1 MEWEDLYSRIEEFI
15 KKRREVDWDGDAAA
29 QRIFKWAEKENGD
42 IDKAKASKLF
52 LIVKGDGEQNPSP
65 EGYIYV
71 KSDSL
76 VRDYVLVSDEVWT
89 CVYEPIGW
97 KKPDLSVEIIYEG
110 AAPRIGELVPI
121 TVVVKNVGDDA
132 TRDGTIMELYVDGKL
147 LAEEEIPS
155 GLKVGDEVRFN
166 YKLIFDEAG
175 EHRIKAVVDSIDW
188 IIEKNEENNVNELT
202 LTVVGLPDLTVEW
215 VNIPSTAFAWEPT
228 TISFKVK
235 NIGKDV
241 AHNFTVRFECMGEV
255 VCSPP
260 VETWGSLSLA
270 PGEEKTFK
278 LQVTFPSDGFYIV
291 RIIADVEDN
300 VKESNEENNFAEFM
314 IQVFPPPLPDLAIQQ
329 AGYDITIKYVGEVAT
344 SHIKANMTII
354 NLGTDV
360 DESFLCRIMLG
371 GLLLGE
377 ETVPGLRKGETYTIT
392 MEVTINRDVR
402 GMTLRYIVDAVN
414 AIEEEDEENNVAT
427 LVIKYG

>member
-1 MEWEDLYSRIEEFI
+1 
-15 KKRREVDWDGDAAA
+15 
-29 QRIFKWAEKENGD
+29 
-42 IDKAKASKLF
+42 
-52 LIVKGDGEQNPSP
+52 
-65 EGYIYV
+65 
-71 KSDSL
+71 
-76 VRDYVLVSDEVWT
+76 
-89 CVYEPIGW
+89 
-97 KKPDLSVEIIYEG
+97 
-110 AAPRIGELVPI
+110 
-121 TVVVKNVGDDA
+121 A
-132 TRDGTIMELYVDGKL
+132 TRDGTIMELYVDGRL

-155 GLKVGDEVRFN
+155 GLKVRDEVRFN

-175 EHRIKAVVDSIDW
+175 EHRIKAVVDSINW
-188 IIEKNEENNVNELT
+188 IIEKNEENNIDELT

-235 NIGKDV
+235 NIGEDV

-260 VETWGSLSLA
+260 VETWGPLSLA

-278 LQVTFPSDGFYIV
+278 LQVTFHSDGLYTV

-344 SHIKANMTII
+344 SHIKANMTIV
-354 NLGTDV
+354 NFGEDV
-360 DESFLCRIMLG
+360 DQSFTCRILLG
-371 GLLLGE
+371 GMVLGE
-377 ETVPGLRKGETYTIT
+377 EIVPGLKRGETYTIT
-392 MEVTINRDVR
+392 IERTVKGDVR
-402 GMTLRYIVDAVN
+402 GMTLQYIVDALDV
-414 AIEEEDEENNVAT
+414 IEEENEGNNIVT
-427 LVIKYG
+427 MIIKYG